1 MAYNPPIEGIPGP
14 VARTAAWHTHPE
26 RLGAAYAFTAYFW
39 WGLVPIYFKLVATV
53 SACEVLAHRVVWSAL
68 LTLAIILATRRT
80 GAVKRL
86 RASPKTLLWLAASSA
101 LIALNWFVFIWSVA
115 NNYILE
121 TSLGYFINPLIS
133 VLFGVVLLRERLRP
147 LQRAAVALAAAGVFY
162 AIFVYG
168 AFPWIALTLAC
179 SFGLYGL
186 LRKRIPVDA
195 VTGLFAETAL
205 LAPVAIGFLAFLISR
220 NTAGLTAGNPA
231 LTTLLLL
238 AGPITTIPLIFFAAG
253 VRRIS
258 LTALGFLQ
266 YVTPTQTFLLAVFV
280 YGEPFNVSRL
290 ITFAFIWAALAVFTV
305 DTWRRNRYVTEPL

>member
-1 MAYNPPIEGIPGP
+1 MAYNPPIEDLSGP
-14 VARTAAWHTHPE
+14 SAQRRAWHSYPE
-26 RLGAAYAFTAYFW
+26 RVGAVYAFAAYFW

-53 SACEVLAHRVVWSAL
+53 SAVEVLAHRVVWSAL

-86 RASPKTLLWLAASSA
+86 LASPKTLLWLAASSA
-101 LIALNWFVFIWSVA
+101 CIALNWFVFIWSVA

-147 LQRAAVALAAAGVFY
+147 LQRAAVAIAAAGVFY
-162 AIFVYG
+162 AIFIYG

-186 LRKRIPVDA
+186 LRKRIPVDS
-195 VTGLFAETAL
+195 VTGLFAETTL
-205 LAPVAIGFLAFLISR
+205 LAPIAAVYLALLIGR
-220 NTAGLTAGNPA
+220 NTSGFVAGDSSLTA
-231 LTTLLLL
+231 LLLL
-238 AGPITTIPLIFFAAG
+238 AGPITAIPLILFAAG

-258 LTALGFLQ
+258 LSAVGFLQ
-266 YVTPTQTFLLAVFV
+266 YVAPTQTFLLAVFV
-280 YGEPFNVSRL
+280 YGEPFNLSRL
-290 ITFAFIWAALAVFTV
+290 VTFVLIWVALIVFTV
-305 DTWRRNRYVTEPL
+305 DTWRHTREVIEPL

>member
-1 MAYNPPIEGIPGP
+1 MAYNPPIESIPG
-14 VARTAAWHTHPE
+14 AAGRRATWRTQPE
-26 RLGAAYAFTAYFW
+26 RLGAVYAFTAYFW
-39 WGLVPIYFKLVATV
+39 WGLVPIYFKLVASV
-53 SACEVLAHRVVWSAL
+53 SAFEILAHRVIWSVL
-68 LTLAIILATRRT
+68 LTFGILLLTRRVD
-80 GAVKRL
+80 AVRRL
-86 RASPKTLLWLAASSA
+86 LVSPKTLVWLAASSA
-101 LIALNWFVFIWSVA
+101 LIGLNWFVFIWAVA

-133 VLFGVVLLRERLRP
+133 VLLGVVLLGERLRP
-147 LQRAAVALAAAGVFY
+147 LQRAAVALATAGVLY
-162 AIFVYG
+162 AVFIYG
-168 AFPWIALTLAC
+168 AVPWIALTLAC

-205 LAPVAIGFLAFLISR
+205 LAPAAIGVLAVLTVR
-220 NTAGLTAGNPA
+220 NTAGFTAGTPN
-231 LTTLLLL
+231 LTLLLLL

-266 YVTPTQTFLLAVFV
+266 YISPTQTFLLAVFV
-280 YGEPFNVSRL
+280 YGEPFDISRL

-305 DTWRRNRYVTEPL
+305 DTWRRARYVTEPL